1 MKTSLS
7 LVLIVA
13 ATSTLAACSSDEG
26 TPRTPTGT
34 GATAGTGGTGTG
46 VAGASTGGTGTGVAG
61 ASTGGTGTGGTGAG
75 ALNFGDAL
83 TITADGNVVDTAGDT
98 GITGGAILAQSANM
112 AEPAATAH
120 VDGSLCISGTTE
132 VVPTSADYGTYW
144 GAELALDLKRVP
156 VDGAAAPVA
165 DAGADAGAPETEA
178 GPWPYGN
185 VIGFSYKITGKDA
198 AAADKGVPATQ
209 FRFKALPTISNSQND
224 SYCSTRNGLTDGEV
238 DNVLFSDITFECW
251 AMGNISLAPGEDV
264 IQRVNP
270 GPPRVVET
278 PANPKALISIS
289 WQIASDI
296 PPVTRIPFNFCISDL
311 KPILATP

>member
-13 ATSTLAACSSDEG
+13 AASTLAACSSDG
-26 TPRTPTGT
+26 DDPRGPTGT
-34 GATAGTGGTGTG
+34 AATGGTGTG
-46 VAGASTGGTGTGVAG
+46 
-61 ASTGGTGTGGTGAG
+61 TGGTGTGGTGTGGTGTGGTGTGGTGTGGTGTVTPGTLGTA
-75 ALNFGDAL
+75 F
-83 TITADGNVVDTAGDT
+83 TITADGNVVDTANNT
-98 GITGGAILAQSANM
+98 GITGGAILAQSTNM
-112 AEPAATAH
+112 AVTATTAH

-156 VDGAAAPVA
+156 IAGAPAPVA

-209 FRFKALPTISNSQND
+209 FRFKALPSISNSQND
-224 SYCSTRNGLTDGEV
+224 TYCSTRNGLTDGEV
-238 DNVLFSDITFECW
+238 DNVLFDDITFECW
-251 AMGNISLAPGEDV
+251 QMGNPSIGPAEPTINVVD
-264 IQRVNP
+264 P

-278 PANPKALISIS
+278 PANPKSLLNIS

-311 KPILATP
+311 KPILAP

>member
-13 ATSTLAACSSDEG
+13 AASTLAACSSDEG

-34 GATAGTGGTGTG
+34 AA
-46 VAGASTGGTGTGVAG
+46 
-61 ASTGGTGTGGTGAG
+61 TGGTGTGGTGTGGTGTGGTGTGGTGTGGTGTGGTGPGTAVNLG
-75 ALNFGDAL
+75 AAF
-83 TITADGNVVDTAGDT
+83 TITAEGNVVDSAGTT
-98 GITGGAILAQSANM
+98 GVTGGAVLAQSTNM
-112 AEPAATAH
+112 AVPAVTAH

-156 VDGAAAPVA
+156 VAGAPAAVA

-185 VIGFSYKITGKDA
+185 VIGFSYKITGKDTA
-198 AAADKGVPATQ
+198 APDKGVPATQ
-209 FRFKALPTISNSQND
+209 FRFKALPVGSNSQND
-224 SYCSTRNGLTDGEV
+224 TYCSTRNGLTDGEV

-251 AMGNISLAPGEDV
+251 AMGNPSIGPAETTINVVD
-264 IQRVNP
+264 P

-278 PANPKALISIS
+278 PPNPKSLISIS

-311 KPILATP
+311 KPILAP